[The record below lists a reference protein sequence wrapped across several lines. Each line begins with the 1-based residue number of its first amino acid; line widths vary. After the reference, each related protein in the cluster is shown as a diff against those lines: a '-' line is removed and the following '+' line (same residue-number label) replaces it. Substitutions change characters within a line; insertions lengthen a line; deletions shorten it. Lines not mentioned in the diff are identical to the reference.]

1 MNFLENKGE
10 LNHFHIGAIAVGV
23 LITVPILAQILYA
36 AVN

>member
-10 LNHFHIGAIAVGV
+10 LNCFHIGAIAVGV

-36 AVN
+36 VVN